1 LEKLLSDADVDD
13 RIIYRMFEVSS
24 TIQKKPRINTRAF
37 LSIKDSILG
46 KKHEV
51 SLTFIGSKRAQTLNI
66 KHRQKDYIPNILTFA
81 LDDTYTE
88 IFICPDVAKKQRKDF
103 DLSLADYY
111 AFLFIHGC
119 LHAQGLPHGDE
130 MDTQEEKYLKKY
142 QKMAK

>member
-1 LEKLLSDADVDD
+1 ML
-13 RIIYRMFEVSS
+13 EVSS
-24 TIQKKPRINTRAF
+24 TIQKKPRVNTRAF

-51 SLTFIGSKRAQTLNI
+51 SLMFIGSKRAQTLNI
-66 KHRQKDYIPNILTFA
+66 KHRQKDYVPNILTFA

-88 IFICPDVAKKQRKDF
+88 IFLCPDVAKKQHKDF
-103 DLSLADYY
+103 DLSLPDYY

-119 LHAQGLPHGDE
+119 LHATGLPHGDE

-142 QKMAK
+142 QKMVA